1 MAYKYGVYLL
11 PKQLDEKV
19 AELHF
24 PALGAA
30 LTVFAREHPS
40 SFLPDV
46 VVFHEPVLLQL
57 ALLTYS
63 NDTTAYKDEVY
74 LFSKELDE
82 EVAKLHIPALGAV
95 LTVLIQIKRVSSLK
109 ALSSVGTTVIELNR
123 FSRRFCRWQRI
134 GP

>member
-19 AELHF
+19 AELKF

-57 ALLTYS
+57 DLLTYS

-95 LTVLIQIKRVSSLK
+95 LTVLIQIERVSSLK

-123 FSRRFCRWQRI
+123 FSRRCCRWQRI

>member
-1 MAYKYGVYLL
+1 MIRISLCIVFGYGRLAAATMAYTYGVYFL

-30 LTVFAREHPS
+30 LTVFAQEHPS
-40 SFLPDV
+40 SFLLDV
-46 VVFHEPVLLQL
+46 VVLHEPVLLQL
-57 ALLTYS
+57 DLLTYS

-82 EVAKLHIPALGAV
+82 EVAKLHIPALGAE
-95 LTVLIQIKRVSSLK
+95 LTFLTQEH
-109 ALSSVGTTVIELNR
+109 AD
-123 FSRRFCRWQRI
+123 
-134 GP
+134 

>member
-19 AELHF
+19 KELHF
-24 PALGAA
+24 SALGAA
-30 LTVFAREHPS
+30 LTVFAQEHPS
-40 SFLPDV
+40 SFLLDV

-57 ALLTYS
+57 DLLTYS

-82 EVAKLHIPALGAV
+82 EVAKLHIPALGAE
-95 LTVLIQIKRVSSLK
+95 LTVLTQEH
-109 ALSSVGTTVIELNR
+109 AD
-123 FSRRFCRWQRI
+123 
-134 GP
+134 

>member
-1 MAYKYGVYLL
+1 MTPSSRRLLSYGRIVAGIVFGYGRPAAATMAYKYGVYLL

-57 ALLTYS
+57 DLLTYS

-95 LTVLIQIKRVSSLK
+95 LTVLIQI
-109 ALSSVGTTVIELNR
+109 
-123 FSRRFCRWQRI
+123 
-134 GP
+134 